1 MSSTSEL
8 SDSLNTP
15 LPNLDKELKA
25 LTTTTLQSPSK
36 PYHYQTQHET
46 KYPSITIPS
55 GIAKLI
61 LIDLKNQDRIN
72 HHYLHTIHQAIL
84 YLFQLNLHYLLLLNL
99 PLIYVK

>member
-8 SDSLNTP
+8 SDSLNIP
-15 LPNLDKELKA
+15 LPNLDKELTA
-25 LTTTTLQSPSK
+25 LTTTTLESPSK

-61 LIDLKNQDRIN
+61 LIDLKKIK
-72 HHYLHTIHQAIL
+72 TE
-84 YLFQLNLHYLLLLNL
+84 
-99 PLIYVK
+99 